1 MTQTMESLEQG
12 LEALALDLD
21 GRLVRPTDTDWDQAR
36 AAWNL
41 TVDQAPTAVAL
52 PESVRDIQ
60 TIVRAAGRL
69 GLRVAPQATGHN
81 AMPLGPLARTILLS
95 LARMRGVTIDAEHG
109 RARVE
114 AGAQWGDVTPRAAAH
129 GWTALAGS
137 SHDVGVAGYTL
148 GGGISWLARSHGLAA
163 NSVLSLKVVT
173 ADGEHRLIDAD
184 HDPELF
190 WALRGGGGSFA
201 VVTAIELELY
211 PISTVYAGVLFFPI
225 ERAGT
230 VLHTWAQVSRD
241 LPDEVMCVGRLLR
254 FPPLPDLPEVIRG
267 RSFAVV
273 EAVSTLSEVRA
284 GSSSRWRRGPRIAS
298 TSTSPSTRA
307 AARSSSEPRPV
318 LTGPTS
324 GALWRR
330 VRPHRGLDRTE
341 LAGIGIELQAV

>member
-1 MTQTMESLEQG
+1 MESLEQG

-163 NSVLSLKVVT
+163 NSVLSFEVVT